1 MIEGKQIKLRALEQG
16 DLERVYEWAN
26 DREVTRFLMIRYPMS
41 RGDEEKWLSESS
53 GKNGFEHGVRLAIET
68 KDGAHIGVT
77 GLHNVSPEDRCA
89 ELGIMIG
96 DKSFWSN
103 GYGTD
108 AIVTLLRF
116 AFDQMNLHRV
126 GLGVFPFNERGM
138 ACYLK
143 CGFTEEGR
151 NRENL
156 YRDGR
161 YHDVI
166 RMGILRDEFEQLHR
180 AEEAQTAA
188 ATN

>member
-1 MIEGKQIKLRALEQG
+1 MIEGKQIRLRALEQG

-68 KDGAHIGVT
+68 KDGTHIDVT

-166 RMGILRDEFEQLHR
+166 RMGILRDEFEQLHD
-180 AEEAQTAA
+180 AKEAQTATA
-188 ATN
+188 PN